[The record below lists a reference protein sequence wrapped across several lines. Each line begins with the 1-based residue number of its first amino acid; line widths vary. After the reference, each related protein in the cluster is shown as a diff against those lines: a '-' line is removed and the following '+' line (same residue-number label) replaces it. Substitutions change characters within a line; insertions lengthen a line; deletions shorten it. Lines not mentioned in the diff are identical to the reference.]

1 MIGIGEVRSGGRG
14 GGWVVACAEVTA
26 HFACETGGTCCLE
39 ENKGW
44 GGTAR
49 GPRRRAGGWISGFRT
64 ARVDGGHGPTRRGC
78 ITDRG
83 ISTMTTRRTD
93 DVDFG
98 RMRSCTGGR
107 AGWVGWTVGTG
118 RRRSLSAGIGR
129 PAGERTEE
137 GYLEVVRCVESVDV
151 DSENTIHFFPFR
163 LGRPFTP
170 AGTGGRILGCCAL
183 PCGAM
188 QVVVVSFLGG
198 SFQVGTSRR
207 PCGDDV
213 YSQTCAL

>member
-1 MIGIGEVRSGGRG
+1 MIGIGGVRSGGRG

-49 GPRRRAGGWISGFRT
+49 GPKRRVGGWISGFRT

-98 RMRSCTGGR
+98 KELHRRASWMGGLDSGHR
-107 AGWVGWTVGTG
+107 PEEEFERGN
-118 RRRSLSAGIGR
+118 R
-129 PAGERTEE
+129 PAGWR
-137 GYLEVVRCVESVDV
+137 VNR
-151 DSENTIHFFPFR
+151 
-163 LGRPFTP
+163 
-170 AGTGGRILGCCAL
+170 GRIPRGCAL
-183 PCGAM
+183 C
-188 QVVVVSFLGG
+188 
-198 SFQVGTSRR
+198 
-207 PCGDDV
+207 
-213 YSQTCAL
+213 